1 MIKIINDRK
10 LRIIIRVNIII
21 TITVKTIRVA
31 RMITRMARMIMRMI
45 KAMGVTGVNII
56 ITITITIKLRI
67 IRIARVIT
75 IIIRMRISA
84 MTIGK

>member
-21 TITVKTIRVA
+21 TITMKTLRVA
-31 RMITRMARMIMRMI
+31 KMIMRMI
-45 KAMGVTGVNII
+45 KAMRVTGVNII
-56 ITITITIKLRI
+56 ITIKLRI

-75 IIIRMRISA
+75 IIIRIRISA
-84 MTIGK
+84 MMIEK

>member
-1 MIKIINDRK
+1 MMMIRIRIIRKK
-10 LRIIIRVNIII
+10 LRIIIRVNIVIII
-21 TITVKTIRVA
+21 TMKTMRV
-31 RMITRMARMIMRMI
+31 ARMIMRMI
-45 KAMGVTGVNII
+45 KAMRVTGVNII
-56 ITITITIKLRI
+56 ITIKLRI

>member
-1 MIKIINDRK
+1 M
-10 LRIIIRVNIII
+10 RIIIRVNIII
-21 TITVKTIRVA
+21 TITMKTIRV
-31 RMITRMARMIMRMI
+31 ARMIMRMI
-45 KAMGVTGVNII
+45 KAMRVTGVNII
-56 ITITITIKLRI
+56 ITPIKSRI

>member
-1 MIKIINDRK
+1 MMIRIMIRIRITNDRK

-21 TITVKTIRVA
+21 TITMKTMRVA
-31 RMITRMARMIMRMI
+31 KMIMRMI
-45 KAMGVTGVNII
+45 KAMRVKGVNII
-56 ITITITIKLRI
+56 ITIKLKI

-84 MTIGK
+84 MMIEK

>member
-21 TITVKTIRVA
+21 TITMKTLRVA
-31 RMITRMARMIMRMI
+31 KMIMRMI
-45 KAMGVTGVNII
+45 KAMRVTGVNII
-56 ITITITIKLRI
+56 ITIKLRI

-75 IIIRMRISA
+75 IIMRIRISA
-84 MTIGK
+84 MTIGN

>member
-1 MIKIINDRK
+1 MRENHRRIKIKIIIQIGWNNHYYDNKNNNENDQSNGSNT
-10 LRIIIRVNIII
+10 VNII
-21 TITVKTIRVA
+21 
-31 RMITRMARMIMRMI
+31 
-45 KAMGVTGVNII
+45 
-56 ITITITIKLRI
+56 ITIKLRI